1 MKRFMIAL
9 TAVLLLTG
17 PVLAQAAF
25 AQADQSAQGTEGKTE
40 KKAQNE
46 PHKKKMHKKMAHK
59 KTNSNAAP
67 AAGAAPAPAAGGTQ
81 N

>member
-46 PHKKKMHKKMAHK
+46 QHKKKMHKKMHK
-59 KTNSNAAP
+59 KTDSN
-67 AAGAAPAPAAGGTQ
+67 AAPAPAAGGTQ